1 MNFDVFI
8 KYLIW
13 IVFFAIAL
21 AAIYLIFKRTGIL

>member
-21 AAIYLIFKRTGIL
+21 TAIYLIFKRTGIS